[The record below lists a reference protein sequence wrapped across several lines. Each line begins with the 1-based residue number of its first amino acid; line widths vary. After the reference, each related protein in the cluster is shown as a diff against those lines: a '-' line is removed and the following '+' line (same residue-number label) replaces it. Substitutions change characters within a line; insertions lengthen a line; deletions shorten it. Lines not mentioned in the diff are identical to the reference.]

1 MSVFHFSWQCHSF
14 FSFWKD
20 GSEPTLGALIEKEE
34 IERGS
39 VSYSV
44 YMYYAGNVG
53 WCMLLLVLIMAVLD
67 TSLSIGTSFWLS
79 AWSEAGLGNEVGGRF
94 FSVDICFK
102 TIVGNNKA
110 DEDYYSMIAN
120 YGGLQYVNP
129 EVVSSGPAS
138 VDFSLSTQPI
148 FIKLTQSDSLAVYF
162 LPLIILWQHW
172 KLFIFQRITQLHRFC
187 SVFKTKHVVF
197 RKAHCLVNVNF
208 CLKNLNLIIYR

>member
-102 TIVGNNKA
+102 TIVGNNKQMKIIIA
-110 DEDYYSMIAN
+110 WLLITEGCSMLIRRS
-120 YGGLQYVNP
+120 LVQVP
-129 EVVSSGPAS
+129 L
-138 VDFSLSTQPI
+138 LSTFLCRP
-148 FIKLTQSDSLAVYF
+148 SLY
-162 LPLIILWQHW
+162 L
-172 KLFIFQRITQLHRFC
+172 
-187 SVFKTKHVVF
+187 
-197 RKAHCLVNVNF
+197 
-208 CLKNLNLIIYR
+208 LNLHSQIPLRFISCHW